1 METGYSKEEVYGRLL
16 RNAGEMWGL
25 HTSELEGLD
34 PLVRLL
40 LGAMAK
46 EVEKLGNDLHS
57 SDTRIFRRIAQYLLP
72 DAKLYAQPAHGVARL
87 EPAGPQEITRYDE
100 LGYEKQWKNKDNLN
114 RLESVELGFTSVGT
128 YRTDGMQVVCR
139 AQGSELHGIERLRT
153 PVLAQLGASLSTGEV
168 YLGMLGCTDE
178 ARSLSLYFDWLSDP
192 MRDSHFRSL
201 HKITAFNM
209 RNEGLQVARGLRSD
223 DPVLD
228 LRTTTNA
235 IAGLEERTRIYYDER
250 FLRVSF
256 PAALPTGVP
265 PVIEQAVAKTNLAQL
280 GELRWLRLVF
290 PSEFDARHVRDAVIL
305 DNCVPVVNRKL
316 QKTVYRLHKE
326 FNIKR
331 LEIDGFFQ
339 GIEKAEASSGQKY
352 AEVPSLDMV
361 DVSPGTYAMRQGTA
375 GRFDQRDGLEFM
387 NHLLD
392 LLKEERRSFA
402 AMDASST
409 LSDLRSIEQVLE
421 KLGKRMRGP
430 EGGTGQRYIMIKPF
444 SGSENA
450 HVFYWTTDGEM
461 ANNLP
466 AGTLLKCKHSGLA
479 AAGHV
484 ALVSTTEGARN
495 ELTPKETVQL
505 YKSMVLSRG
514 VLITRQ
520 DIIEHCKYVGSSDLE
535 SVTVEEGVM
544 VAPDHGSGL
553 IRCLEVRLRFLPGRG
568 DPENVERVRRR
579 ITADLAAS
587 AGSSL
592 PIRVN

>member
-25 HTSELEGLD
+25 HASELEGLD

-72 DAKLYAQPAHGVARL
+72 DAKLYAQPAHGVVRL

-100 LGYEKQWKNKDNLN
+100 LGYEKLWKNKDNLN
-114 RLESVELGFTSVGT
+114 RQESIELGFTSVGT
-128 YRTDGMQVVCR
+128 YRTEGTQVVCR
-139 AQGSELHGIERLRT
+139 AQGGELHGIERLRT
-153 PVLAQLGASLSTGEV
+153 PVLTQLGAALSTGEV
-168 YLGMLGCTDE
+168 YLGLLGCTDE

-192 MRDSHFRSL
+192 LRDSHFRSL

-209 RNEGLQVARGLRSD
+209 RNEGLLVARGLHPE

-235 IAGLEERTRIYYDER
+235 IAGLEARTRMYYDER
-250 FLRVSF
+250 FLRVTF
-256 PAALPTGVP
+256 DAPLPSGVP
-265 PVIEQAVAKTNLAQL
+265 TVVEQALAKTNLAQI

-290 PSEFDARHVRDAVIL
+290 PSEFDARNVRDALIL

-375 GRFDQRDGLEFM
+375 GRFDQRDGMEFM

-430 EGGTGQRYIMIKPF
+430 EGGAGQRYIMIKPF

-450 HVFYWTTDGEM
+450 HVIYWTTDAEM

-466 AGTLLKCKHSGLA
+466 AGTLLKCKHSGLS

-514 VLITRQ
+514 VLLTRQ

-535 SVTVEEGVM
+535 NVTVEEGVM
-544 VAPDHGSGL
+544 VSPDHGSGL
-553 IRCLEVRLRFLPGRG
+553 IRCLEVRLRFLPGRSEA
-568 DPENVERVRRR
+568 ENVERVRRR
-579 ITADLAAS
+579 IAADLAAS